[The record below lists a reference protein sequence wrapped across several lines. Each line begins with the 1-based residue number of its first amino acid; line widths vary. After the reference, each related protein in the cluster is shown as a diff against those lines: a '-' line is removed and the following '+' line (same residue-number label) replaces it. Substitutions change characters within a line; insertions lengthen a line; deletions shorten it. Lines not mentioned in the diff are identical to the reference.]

1 MPEGTILTIRLRP
14 DVEKKLSRLADRT
27 HRSPDTLIA
36 DAIEAYVAREGHDV
50 SRIEAALAEVAT
62 ARLIPHGEAM
72 DAVDAVI
79 EETARG
85 CP

>member
-27 HRSPDTLIA
+27 QRSPDTLIA

-79 EETARG
+79 EETARS